1 MRHDR
6 ILPTGQQ
13 TSGGRLP
20 STIGS
25 VFMVFMSMRSI
36 CIAAAGGMAV
46 AVLLITPVVLTGGS
60 PAHADTG
67 INGYVQCLGGDA
79 KPPPPGVSAD
89 NWFPSVHVIATDLD
103 SGVPP
108 AQIALI
114 LVGMGVKPNDAVKQ
128 VQCFVANQPRGQG
141 H

>member
-1 MRHDR
+1 
-6 ILPTGQQ
+6 
-13 TSGGRLP
+13 
-20 STIGS
+20 
-25 VFMVFMSMRSI
+25 MVFMSMRSI

-46 AVLLITPVVLTGGS
+46 AVLLIIPVVLLGES

-79 KPPPPGVSAD
+79 KPPPPGVDAE

-108 AQIALI
+108 AQIAQI
-114 LVGMGVKPNDAVKQ
+114 LVGMGVKPNDAVTQ